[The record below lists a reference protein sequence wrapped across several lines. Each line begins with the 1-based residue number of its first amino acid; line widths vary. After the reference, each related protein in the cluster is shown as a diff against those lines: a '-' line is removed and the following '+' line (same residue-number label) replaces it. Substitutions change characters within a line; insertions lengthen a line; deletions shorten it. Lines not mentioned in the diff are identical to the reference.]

1 MAIPKDRI
9 SAFKPDA
16 KKFHIL
22 TQNDA
27 HAGLDNI
34 ACSRLVV
41 LDDAGSSALYLHQDN
56 SECHHFHQPAEGCGA
71 DTLNI
76 QTTPIDIFLSNQIGG
91 VHFIKIN
98 AQGR

>member
-41 LDDAGSSALYLHQDN
+41 LDNAGSSALYLH
-56 SECHHFHQPAEGCGA
+56 
-71 DTLNI
+71 
-76 QTTPIDIFLSNQIGG
+76 
-91 VHFIKIN
+91 
-98 AQGR
+98 

>member
-9 SAFKPDA
+9 SAFKPDS

-41 LDDAGSSALYLHQDN
+41 LDDAGSSALYLH
-56 SECHHFHQPAEGCGA
+56 
-71 DTLNI
+71 
-76 QTTPIDIFLSNQIGG
+76 
-91 VHFIKIN
+91 
-98 AQGR
+98 